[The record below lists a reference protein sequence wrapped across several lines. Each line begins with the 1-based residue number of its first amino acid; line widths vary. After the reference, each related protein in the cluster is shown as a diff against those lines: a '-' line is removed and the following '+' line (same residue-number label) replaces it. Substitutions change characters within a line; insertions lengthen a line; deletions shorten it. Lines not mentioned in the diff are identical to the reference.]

1 MSPETRGGFAVS
13 DVVADNVLLSSPGL
27 GGTGELRI
35 ARLDARANPRP
46 AIVTDDGGFSLDING
61 ARLSDV
67 HGSFAF
73 AGDASRV
80 QLGEG
85 DDEGEGIN
93 VENVRLAYD
102 STSEVLEIAGEP
114 IDFVSRVGALEL
126 IDGDVADV
134 ELDIALGEGTI
145 DIPGR
150 SRFEYRSGENGG
162 MALESL
168 EPEGRF
174 TFRGQIAEFEL
185 GRSAAEVE
193 EQPENQLS
201 GVLNQVSLAL
211 SDETSGEISGR
222 SIRFNTGELPVMD
235 DIEIDLDITVDEL
248 GFPAGFEQPVR
259 FFGGTGG
266 QLQLSLDRQEGDAF
280 MRGEGSFDATFG
292 GEARARSQ
300 RIQGLEDA
308 LVNVRADGGDAQ
320 VRGQLLFTPD
330 GTINVDVTGT
340 GQPTID
346 IEMER
351 GEVQNV
357 GELNETERRFTPL
370 PDHEL
375 IEIDAPRELPLGGQQ
390 TPFQVD
396 VGNAVSALLDGGQLS
411 LNIPMEQSESGR
423 FTLNMVETEDD
434 GDRVGTRIHVDR
446 LASGAGNANFNLVF
460 DGEGEDSRL
469 NAERSGITFTEPVE
483 LNLAFQHYFN
493 GPVQLPI
500 PEGNVY
506 TTQGRIRGVSFE
518 ETGNGNVRVVPDIEI
533 DSFRTSPFLDVG
545 PLLNTDWVRS
555 QVGEQLGSALV
566 SQPLFGRDTLPQ
578 ERDALI
584 GALREGAFAH
594 ALGPQAAQ
602 SEG

>member
-1 MSPETRGGFAVS
+1 
-13 DVVADNVLLSSPGL
+13 
-27 GGTGELRI
+27 
-35 ARLDARANPRP
+35 
-46 AIVTDDGGFSLDING
+46 
-61 ARLSDV
+61 
-67 HGSFAF
+67 
-73 AGDASRV
+73 
-80 QLGEG
+80 
-85 DDEGEGIN
+85 
-93 VENVRLAYD
+93 
-102 STSEVLEIAGEP
+102 
-114 IDFVSRVGALEL
+114 
-126 IDGDVADV
+126 
-134 ELDIALGEGTI
+134 
-145 DIPGR
+145 
-150 SRFEYRSGENGG
+150 
-162 MALESL
+162 
-168 EPEGRF
+168 
-174 TFRGQIAEFEL
+174 
-185 GRSAAEVE
+185 
-193 EQPENQLS
+193 
-201 GVLNQVSLAL
+201 
-211 SDETSGEISGR
+211 
-222 SIRFNTGELPVMD
+222 
-235 DIEIDLDITVDEL
+235 
-248 GFPAGFEQPVR
+248 
-259 FFGGTGG
+259 
-266 QLQLSLDRQEGDAF
+266 
-280 MRGEGSFDATFG
+280 
-292 GEARARSQ
+292 
-300 RIQGLEDA
+300 GLEDA

-594 ALGPQAAQ
+594 ALDPQAAQ
-602 SEG
+602 SEGPRPAPRPVQEATVQPLALTPDQMIAEAFPELPPVDTDLEGDLLRLAEERTAGMSERERENLLVAVRRINQVFELDGTTLRVRDSDGEGPLSVGDRRLDLGNGQFIDLAPGTELEVDIDPQTGLVMRGRAQIDEIKVGDEGDDLHVEVGPLSAQFELRVAPVEGENEPLTAFTLRDFSGEIGRIRTNLNNGIIDVEDASIGAHPDNTFTLSVGGGRELTTRFYLPEIERAQASYQSDLSLARPDWEGARLDIRSSTIRNASILFDGQSL